1 VSFEHPR
8 TSDPDG
14 REVVFDVG
22 SRLHLGDRRPWML
35 DHIDVILDTVA
46 RPDYRVLDPIPNR
59 ERFYRQHIEPGRWLR
74 VVVDYGQDPAWVVTA
89 VEQVNDPR
97 MTS

>member
-1 VSFEHPR
+1 M
-8 TSDPDG
+8 
-14 REVVFDVG
+14 VFDVG
-22 SRLHLGDRRPWML
+22 SRLHLAERRPRLL
-35 DHIDVILDTVA
+35 DHIDVILDAVA
-46 RPDYRVLDPIPNR
+46 RLDYRVLDPIPNR